1 MVYSKPAKNF
11 RKKCQIYLEV
21 TSKVYTF
28 APALQ
33 EKQGVMIDILLE
45 NKAFK
50 NKIKNFRKSLE
61 VK

>member
-1 MVYSKPAKNF
+1 MVYSKLAKNF

-21 TSKVYTF
+21 ISKVYTF

-33 EKQGVMIDILLE
+33 EKQGAMIDILLE